1 VLDKTVPTAAAAV
14 ADIRSGSTIAVGGF
28 GMCGVPITLIDAL
41 YARDVG
47 DFEIVSNNCGSDGWG
62 LGKML
67 SSGRVRRVIGSFVG
81 ENREMARQYLAG
93 ELELELTPQG
103 SLAERLRAGG
113 AGIPAFY
120 TKAGVGTMVA
130 DGGLPWRYNP
140 DGSVAIASA
149 PKQVSEFDG
158 ETFVLER
165 AIVADVALVHAWRGD
180 RHGNLV
186 YRHSAS
192 NFNPVCASSAR
203 LTIAEVEELVEPG
216 EIDPMM
222 VHTPGIFVTRI
233 VAVPD
238 AVKAI
243 EKLTVSRRGGR

>member
-1 VLDKTVPTAAAAV
+1 MLDKTVPTAAAAV

-62 LGKML
+62 LGAML
-67 SSGRVRRVIGSFVG
+67 ASGQVRRVIGSFVG
-81 ENREMARQYLAG
+81 ENREMARRYLAG

-120 TKAGVGTMVA
+120 TRAGVGTLVA
-130 DGGLPWRYNP
+130 DGGLPWRHAP
-140 DGSVAIASA
+140 DGSVAIASPA
-149 PKQVSEFDG
+149 KEVREFDG
-158 ETFVLER
+158 VAYVLER

-186 YRHSAS
+186 YRESAA

-203 LTIAEVEELVEPG
+203 LTIAEVEELVAPG
-216 EIDPMM
+216 EIDPMA
-222 VHTPGIFVTRI
+222 VHTPGIFVNRV

-238 AVKAI
+238 AVKHI
-243 EKLTVSRRGGR
+243 EKLTVARQSAR